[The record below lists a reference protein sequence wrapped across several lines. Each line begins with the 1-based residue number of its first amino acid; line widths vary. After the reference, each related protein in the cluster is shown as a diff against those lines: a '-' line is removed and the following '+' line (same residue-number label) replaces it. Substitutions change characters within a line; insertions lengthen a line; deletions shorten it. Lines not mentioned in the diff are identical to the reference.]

1 MHIIEGTKS
10 AIFNQNIFIYFFKS
24 IPFFHH
30 PVVTYLTARRRAA
43 AKRKKLKNLGKSK
56 STDTEEE
63 AEEEEDD
70 GEGECA
76 DDDISG
82 LSLYFLCLSVCR
94 QLSVLFILGSILQ
107 DVFDSI

>member
-1 MHIIEGTKS
+1 M
-10 AIFNQNIFIYFFKS
+10 
-24 IPFFHH
+24 
-30 PVVTYLTARRRAA
+30 
-43 AKRKKLKNLGKSK
+43 GKSK

-82 LSLYFLCLSVCR
+82 LSLYFLGLSVRR
-94 QLSVLFILGSILQ
+94 QLNVLFILGSILQ
-107 DVFDSI
+107 DDFSRKIE